1 MLTSI
6 QNKIKEMN
14 AKFPDWDSN
23 VAAFFESSTP
33 RESGPDEDMLDA
45 FTDLLT
51 SLIELV
57 KTGDIAV
64 EDAVCLLDDYACQSY
79 ASKYIKFKLRSYNNY
94 KPLREL
100 AEADIYKAKCCVDL
114 IWSSYVLRFNPHLV
128 FDDSVPLK
136 EADFKNVAAQL
147 DRFTDFCVDRSYSFP
162 AIIEELKEDANFG
175 DILCEY
181 IAGKIDADFEKLKL
195 NYITHRLSMCERALD
210 ELSEKRVE
218 K

>member
-14 AKFPDWDSN
+14 TKFPNWDCN
-23 VAAFFESSTP
+23 VAAFFESSAP
-33 RESGPDEDMLDA
+33 REGDPNEDMLDA
-45 FTDLLT
+45 FTDLLA
-51 SLIELV
+51 SLIEVV
-57 KTGDIAV
+57 KTDDIAV
-64 EDAVCLLDDYACQSY
+64 EDAVCLLDDYACKSY
-79 ASKYIKFKLRSYNNY
+79 AAKYITFKLRSYNNY

-136 EADFKNVAAQL
+136 EVDFKNLAAQL

-162 AIIEELKEDANFG
+162 AIIEELKDDANFG
-175 DILCEY
+175 DVLCEY

-195 NYITHRLSMCERALD
+195 NYIMRRLSVCERTLD
-210 ELSEKRVE
+210 ELSEKRVKE
-218 K
+218 